1 MVERVAVSCGDGE
14 KDASSRQTR
23 EENSDNPQ
31 GSLLT
36 NSEVYSSRVFSNVWI
51 VMSEENPY
59 KSFHTIFIQHIEHID
74 DFKGI

>member
-1 MVERVAVSCGDGE
+1 MLCGDEEKKTVTKLTFLMVERVAVSCGDGE

-36 NSEVYSSRVFSNVWI
+36 NSEVYSSRVFSNV
-51 VMSEENPY
+51 
-59 KSFHTIFIQHIEHID
+59 
-74 DFKGI
+74 